1 MDKRDLFSKTP
12 ARIQTS
18 KDGMDASKPVEVIG
32 SEDLDATITG
42 YELESEK
49 EMRKDYRLP
58 AKTIMDD
65 TVAEVFENTLDF
77 MRYSGDKYMKYV
89 YQVKNEE
96 KEKGS
101 EKTSLSQVRTHLVAL
116 SLFCREDANAIYLGI
131 LLILVSL
138 IIYFM
143 SIVSHTNG
151 VSEST

>member
-1 MDKRDLFSKTP
+1 
-12 ARIQTS
+12 
-18 KDGMDASKPVEVIG
+18 VEIIG
-32 SEDLDATITG
+32 GEDLDENATLKG
-42 YELESEK
+42 YELDSGK

>member
-12 ARIQTS
+12 RRIQTS
-18 KDGMDASKPVEVIG
+18 KDGMDASKPVEIIG
-32 SEDLDATITG
+32 REDLDATLQG

-49 EMRKDYRLP
+49 EIRKEYRLP
-58 AKTIMDD
+58 AKTIVDD
-65 TVAEVFENTLDF
+65 TVAEVFSNTLDF

-131 LLILVSL
+131 LMILVSL